1 MSRMSRIILG
11 LLLAASIMG
20 CNKGG
25 GNTPAGVVKDFL
37 SAKFSDPSNID
48 KVMTFFSEE
57 SLVFAE
63 KNNGATREQIKE
75 ALKKQM
81 ESNKFNGMSY
91 IDMREVSSKD
101 YDDKIKILTAEI
113 KVKPSKEKE
122 ATTAQ
127 SDYVLVKENGKYK
140 LSFND
145 YIKSIPLNNSCGSTK
160 DIQICLDKAVVMGS
174 GVVISGKLTN
184 NSKTTYSYGFAQP
197 TVATLKTDKGET
209 FSSSHPNFELLA
221 AASNQANFLQN
232 SQEMKAIKTGTRDEV
247 FIFGSGTEKVLMTG
261 KPIELTA
268 DKIMKTGW
276 GGMPEIGDAGISISV
291 KIK

>member
-1 MSRMSRIILG
+1 MSGLSRWG
-11 LLLAASIMG
+11 VVLLLAVSLLG
-20 CNKGG
+20 CSKGG
-25 GNTPAGVVKDFL
+25 GNSPAGVVKDFL
-37 SAKFSDPSNID
+37 SSKFGDPSNID

-63 KNNGATREQIKE
+63 KSNGATREQIKE

-81 ESNKFNGMSY
+81 ESNHFQGMSF
-91 IDMREVSSKD
+91 IDMREVSAKD

-113 KVKPSKEKE
+113 KVKPSKEKD

-127 SDYVLVKENGKYK
+127 SNYVLVKENGKWK

-145 YIKSIPLNNSCGSTK
+145 YIKSISLNNSCGSAK
-160 DIQICLDKAVVMGS
+160 DLQICLDKAVVMGN

-197 TVATLKTDKGET
+197 TTVTLKTDKGET
-209 FSSSHPNFELLA
+209 FSSNHPNFELLA

-232 SQEMKAIKTGTRDEV
+232 TEGMKAIKPGTRDEV
-247 FIFGSGTEKVLMTG
+247 FIFGSGNENVLMTG
-261 KPIELTA
+261 KPTELTA
-268 DKIMKTGW
+268 DKITKTGW
-276 GGMPEIGDAGISISV
+276 GGMPEIGDAGMSISV